1 MILII
6 KLRLKFCF
14 IYNVFEALNLVRILG
29 EHRKKT
35 YMDNHTNSPTIFG
48 HLQICRFDHWIKNIF
63 ILPGILVA
71 ASIYPQSIN
80 FVLLAH
86 IAIGFLAAGLIAS
99 SNYVINEVLDA
110 PFDTLHPTKRLRPT
124 PSGFVNI
131 KLAYLQWIVLMLAG
145 LALASLVS
153 QTLVIVL
160 FWLWLMG
167 CVYNIPPLRA
177 KDIPYID
184 VLVESINN
192 PIRLLV
198 GWFIVAPPFQIPA
211 SLLISYWMI
220 GAYLMAIKRFAEMR
234 DISRDISARQYR
246 KSFAYYTEQN
256 LLVSIMFYAAASM
269 LFFGAFVMR
278 YRLELILSFPLI
290 AFIMAMYLNLAFKED
305 GVAQAPEKLWK
316 EGPLMIASFL
326 CLVLM
331 VFLMNYPL
339 PAFTAFFQQS
349 MMP

>member
-1 MILII
+1 
-6 KLRLKFCF
+6 
-14 IYNVFEALNLVRILG
+14 
-29 EHRKKT
+29 
-35 YMDNHTNSPTIFG
+35 MDSQISTSKISG
-48 HLQICRFDHWIKNIF
+48 HLEICRFDHWIKNVF
-63 ILPGILVA
+63 ILPGLLIAISV
-71 ASIYPQSIN
+71 YPQSISPHLMYS
-80 FVLLAH
+80 VV
-86 IAIGFLAAGLIAS
+86 IGFLAAGIIAS
-99 SNYVINEVLDA
+99 SNYVINEILDA
-110 PFDTLHPTKRLRPT
+110 PFDALHPTKRLRPT
-124 PSGFVNI
+124 PAGRVNI
-131 KLAYLQWIVLMLAG
+131 RWGYVQWIVLMLLG
-145 LALASLVS
+145 LALGSLIS
-153 QTLVIVL
+153 QAFMYVL
-160 FWLWLMG
+160 LWLWVMG
-167 CVYNIPPLRA
+167 CIYNIAPLRA
-177 KDIPYID
+177 KDVPYVD

-192 PIRLLV
+192 PIRLLI
-198 GWFIVAPPFQIPA
+198 GWYIVSPPIQIPV

-234 DISRDISARQYR
+234 DISKNISARQYR

-278 YRLELILSFPLI
+278 YRLELILAFPLI

-316 EGPLMIASFL
+316 ETPLMISSFL

-349 MMP
+349 IIQ